1 MCGQRRA
8 KHDGGHIT
16 RQNRP
21 NQKGGTSAGS
31 CRINTHD
38 AAGVAGD
45 GAVAVVAVRIE
56 AAAVFVRHRAGLDP
70 ACAARDRVD
79 AAAVDTETVVVTGQ
93 ADTLKGCGR
102 RVRAAANGPKTNGY
116 GRECHNLL
124 HAVGRKK
131 GRHGADVESSN
142 RDG

>member
-1 MCGQRRA
+1 MREGGSSFQRQ
-8 KHDGGHIT
+8 GGHRTCVI
-16 RQNRP
+16 P
-21 NQKGGTSAGS
+21 AHAADVALDVSA
-31 CRINTHD
+31 
-38 AAGVAGD
+38 
-45 GAVAVVAVRIE
+45 AVVAGRLL
-56 AAAVFVRHRAGLDP
+56 AAAVLPRHRTALDATAAAGYAL
-70 ACAARDRVD
+70 D
-79 AAAVDTETVVVTGQ
+79 AAAIHAESILVTGQ